1 MSATTPPPK
10 RFGCYS
16 GCLLIVA
23 LLAGAIYLGYANRD
37 LIFSTA
43 IKTMRDGSNA
53 QLALLEKEGRVPEA
67 HRALYD
73 ELKSHLTDPKLG
85 LFGILA
91 VQEPVH
97 DALSDNTLDESEVK
111 MLELVLDFLKKHPAP
126 SFYQYYRFGRSY
138 DALLQGIVEDS
149 SARELEKVRAS
160 QEGHRGT
167 LPRKDAPVDA
177 VEPADTEDAV
187 APAAS

>member
-1 MSATTPPPK
+1 
-10 RFGCYS
+10 
-16 GCLLIVA
+16 LIVV
-23 LLAGAIYLGYANRD
+23 LLAGAVYLGYANRD
-37 LIFSTA
+37 LIFATA
-43 IKTMRDGSNA
+43 IKTMREGSNA

-97 DALSDNTLDESEVK
+97 DALFDNTLDESEVK
-111 MLELVLDFLKKHPAP
+111 MLELALDFLKKHPAP

-167 LPRKDAPVDA
+167 VPRKDATPEPVESADA
-177 VEPADTEDAV
+177 VEPA
-187 APAAS
+187 AS